1 MDQHKLLSQ
10 IKDKC
15 DLISHLYAGSRDWIF
30 DKNRNSFNDVMIDD
44 LVKAVEDMMVL
55 LRDEYIYLEA
65 ANYFEKVLTRLNR
78 NHEVNRLYHYAD
90 DRFDC

>member
-1 MDQHKLLSQ
+1 
-10 IKDKC
+10 
-15 DLISHLYAGSRDWIF
+15 
-30 DKNRNSFNDVMIDD
+30 MIDD

-55 LRDEYIYLEA
+55 LRNEYIYLEA